1 MANEN
6 QNTGPGLTGNDKQ
19 IREIQSATS
28 EALRSQGDF
37 NNLVKES
44 QNLLKK
50 VVTAYDNIEA
60 RIGSLNRGTINIKQI
75 NQEVLKA
82 KQKELIVAKKLEES
96 AKDVNAEN
104 NDGIKE
110 YLRNLNFLKNAREED
125 RDLLLDQS
133 KTLFSQLNVE
143 EQRYINLKAANDL
156 NEQAVKYA
164 NDKLES
170 EKNLNS
176 NIGLSGRL
184 LGIIGK
190 KLGANNDIYE
200 DMVENAR
207 ELDKVGAKLTFLD
220 KLGFLAKS
228 VGSGIKQA
236 ITDPLVVTA
245 AVAATINKAFKSFVD
260 IAKSGLDSLTGSG
273 GPVSK
278 FVSPF
283 TGLIKQLPVVGG
295 LIGGLVDAFANLVD
309 LSISFTSNIQAFGRN
324 LGLSFGQAKNITDE
338 FARFAVASGQA
349 FLSVEKL
356 QKSQTELSTALGIN
370 NVLNNKI
377 LADNLQ
383 LQEQVGL
390 ELETRK
396 QLAQI
401 TLISGQYQTQIFK
414 SVVGQVEA
422 IRRSIGVN
430 LRAQDVIAKI
440 SQLSGVVGLTFA
452 KYPERLAKSLAIT
465 KALGTD
471 FQKLD
476 SIASGLLDFES
487 SIAAEFE
494 AQLLTNKDINL
505 AKARQLALDGDLTG
519 LAVELTKQI
528 GTSQEFL
535 NMNRISQEAYAKA
548 VGMSRDELADMLRQQ
563 ELFAAAGAVDLKT
576 FKERIVQ
583 MERAG
588 TLQSQFLS
596 KLTEEQAQL
605 YLNSTATERIANFFD
620 KIKQSF
626 ATLINSDQFQTFL
639 NKFLNTLSD
648 PNFLTSI
655 INKLTGFVSM
665 MLKTLSYV
673 VDVADVVGNVFSF
686 GSVDIPNSVP
696 EGIRA
701 YANSVGGMSIGGK
714 VAGSQ
719 LATSTGAG
727 VSTGA
732 SVMTSGGSQAIN
744 LTVQTVVDDHAR
756 KAEQRISLAP
766 KADYTTGAYGK
777 K

>member
-6 QNTGPGLTGNDKQ
+6 QNTGPGLTGNNKSV
-19 IREIQSATS
+19 REIQSATT
-28 EALRSQGDF
+28 ETLKSQGDY
-37 NNLVKES
+37 NNLLKEAD
-44 QNLLKK
+44 NLLKK
-50 VVTAYDNIEA
+50 MVTSYDNIEG
-60 RIGSLNRGTINIKQI
+60 RLESLNKGSINIQKI
-75 NQEVLKA
+75 NQEFIKA
-82 KQKELIVAKKLEES
+82 KQKELIIAKKLEET
-96 AKDVNAEN
+96 ARDVNAEN

-110 YLRNLNFLKNAREED
+110 YLRNLDFLKNSREED
-125 RDLLLDQS
+125 RDILLEQS

-164 NDKLES
+164 EEKLTS
-170 EKNLNS
+170 EKRINDS
-176 NIGLSGRL
+176 IGLSGRL
-184 LGIIGK
+184 LGLIGK

-200 DMVENAR
+200 EMVENAR
-207 ELDKVGAKLTFLD
+207 DLDKVGAKLTFLD
-220 KLGFLAKS
+220 KIKFLGKS
-228 VGSGIKQA
+228 IGSGIKQTV
-236 ITDPLVVTA
+236 TDPLVLAGAAITA
-245 AVAATINKAFKSFVD
+245 AVKAFSTFANM
-260 IAKSGLDSLTGSG
+260 AKTGLDALTGTG
-273 GPVSK
+273 GPVSN

-283 TGLIKQLPVVGG
+283 SNLIKQLPV
-295 LIGGLVDAFANLVD
+295 IGGLLGGMVDIFANIVD
-309 LSISFTSNIQAFGRN
+309 LANNFTSSIQSFGRN
-324 LGLSFGQAKNITDE
+324 LGISFSQAKNITSE

-356 QKSQTELSTALGIN
+356 QKSQTELSAALGIN
-370 NVLNNKI
+370 NVLNNRI
-377 LADNLQ
+377 LSDNLQ

-401 TLISGQYQTQIFK
+401 TLISGQYQTQLFK
-414 SVVGQVEA
+414 TVVGQVEA
-422 IRRSIGVN
+422 IRRSVGVN
-430 LRAQDVIAKI
+430 LRVQDVIAKI
-440 SQLSGVVGLTFA
+440 SQISGVVGLTFA
-452 KYPERLAKSLAIT
+452 KYPEKLAKSLAIT
-465 KALGTD
+465 KALGLD

-494 AQLLTNKDINL
+494 AQLLTNKEINL
-505 AKARQLALDGDLTG
+505 SKARQLALDNDLTG

-528 GTSQEFL
+528 GTSQDFL
-535 NMNRISQEAYAKA
+535 NMNRISQEAFAKA
-548 VGMSRDELADMLRQQ
+548 VGMTRDELADMLRQQ
-563 ELFAAAGAVDLKT
+563 EMFAAAGATDLKT
-576 FKERIVQ
+576 FKERIAQ

-596 KLTEEQAQL
+596 KLSEEQAQL
-605 YLNSTATERIANFFD
+605 FLNSTATEKIANFFD

-626 ATLINSDQFQTFL
+626 ASLISSDQFKSFLDTFL
-639 NKFLNTLSD
+639 NKLSD
-648 PNFLTSI
+648 PNFITGI

-673 VDVADVVGNVFSF
+673 VDVADVVGNVFSL
-686 GSVDIPNSVP
+686 GRIDIPNSVP

-701 YANSVGGMSIGGK
+701 YANSIGGMSIGGK
-714 VAGSQ
+714 VANAQ
-719 LATSTGAG
+719 VTTTTGAG
-727 VSTGA
+727 VSTGVGA
-732 SVMTSGGSQAIN
+732 TSSGGSQAIN

-766 KADYTTGAYGK
+766 KADYTTGAFGK

>member
-6 QNTGPGLTGNDKQ
+6 QEQRNLQETA
-19 IREIQSATS
+19 ES
-28 EALRSQGDF
+28 LRIAQQ
-37 NNLVKES
+37 NLGAGQNAVNQAFKES
-44 QNLLKK
+44 INLLNKINTVITDSTSK
-50 VVTAYDNIEA
+50 TSSFEK
-60 RIGSLNRGTINIKQI
+60 STINIKRIQTEQERIERRRKSLLDQI
-75 NQEVLKA
+75 NQANQNDVQIAEDYITNVEKRRKIEEDIIKKKSVGNYRQANALSQQLATLENTIQAQEASFQQQQEQLSLVAKIQSEKA
-82 KQKELIVAKKLEES
+82 FKERLENIQKELDTEKKIKSELGLTGG
-96 AKDVNAEN
+96 ALKLLNKYLLFGKDLY
-104 NDGIKE
+104 GKM
-110 YLRNLNFLKNAREED
+110 
-125 RDLLLDQS
+125 
-133 KTLFSQLNVE
+133 VE
-143 EQRYINLKAANDL
+143 EARNG
-156 NEQAVKYA
+156 
-164 NDKLES
+164 DK
-170 EKNLNS
+170 
-176 NIGLSGRL
+176 
-184 LGIIGK
+184 
-190 KLGANNDIYE
+190 
-200 DMVENAR
+200 
-207 ELDKVGAKLTFLD
+207 TT
-220 KLGFLAKS
+220 
-228 VGSGIKQA
+228 KQW
-236 ITDPLVVTA
+236 VVTA
-245 AVAATINKAFKSFVD
+245 AILSAGVFAIYKAFKSFTD

-338 FARFAVASGQA
+338 FARFAVVSGQA

-383 LQEQVGL
+383 LQEQAGL

-452 KYPERLAKSLAIT
+452 KYPEKLAKSLAIT

-505 AKARQLALDGDLTG
+505 SKARQLALDNDLTG
-519 LAVELTKQI
+519 LAVELTKQL

-535 NMNRISQEAYAKA
+535 NMHRISQEAYATA
-548 VGMSRDELADMLRQQ
+548 LRMSRDEIADMLRQQ

-588 TLQSQFLS
+588 TLQSEFLS
-596 KLTEEQAQL
+596 KLSEEQAQL

-673 VDVADVVGNVFSF
+673 VDVADVVGNVFSL
-686 GSVDIPNSVP
+686 GRIDIPNSVP

-714 VAGSQ
+714 VATSQ
-719 LATSTGAG
+719 
-727 VSTGA
+727 VSTTGGGVTAGA
-732 SVMTSGGSQAIN
+732 TAPSAAVPQTIN
-744 LTVQTVVDDHAR
+744 LTLKPVIEDHAKSMTR
-756 KAEQRISLAP
+756 RISLAP
-766 KADYTTGAYGK
+766 KSDYDTGPYSTQ
-777 K
+777 